1 MYGVRQCSTFI
12 LLHVSVQC
20 SQHHFLDWLSLNE
33 NFFLYWVSVT
43 VQWLG
48 LGTFTAGAWGLIPG
62 WETKFPHAMRVAKL
76 KKKYVSTFFFLRRNG
91 WTASGWKFGSIAQD
105 QFSSVA
111 QSCLT
116 LCDPMNRS
124 TPGLPA

>member
-76 KKKYVSTFFFLRRNG
+76 KKKYVSTFFFFKEEWMDSKWLEI
-91 WTASGWKFGSIAQD
+91 WVYSSGSV
-105 QFSSVA
+105 QFSCSVV
-111 QSCLT
+111 SDSL
-116 LCDPMNRS
+116 
-124 TPGLPA
+124 